1 MVILYVEECQQKALK
16 DGAITALIKH
26 KISDKINIGDN
37 ISILIDGN
45 WYAPAEK
52 IIRTIT
58 DIKRI
63 RLDEL
68 TPDQIKKCGY
78 EHKDILMAHLKLEDR
93 GELYYFI
100 DFSQRYVVQP
110 PIIKTNTTCNCTN
123 KCHEGKEKCNSQLDT
138 FIKNETAPK

>member
-1 MVILYVEECQQKALK
+1 MVILHVEEYQQKALK

-26 KISDKINIGDN
+26 KISDKINIGDD
-37 ISILIDGN
+37 ISIFIDDN
-45 WYAPAEK
+45 WFAPAEK
-52 IIRTIT
+52 ITRTIT

-78 EHKDILMAHLKLEDR
+78 EHKNILMDHLKLEDR

-100 DFSQRYVVQP
+100 DFSQRYVVQS
-110 PIIKTNTTCNCTN
+110 PIVKPITTCNCTN
-123 KCHEGKEKCNSQLDT
+123 NCHEGKEKCNSQLDIFT
-138 FIKNETAPK
+138 KNETAQK